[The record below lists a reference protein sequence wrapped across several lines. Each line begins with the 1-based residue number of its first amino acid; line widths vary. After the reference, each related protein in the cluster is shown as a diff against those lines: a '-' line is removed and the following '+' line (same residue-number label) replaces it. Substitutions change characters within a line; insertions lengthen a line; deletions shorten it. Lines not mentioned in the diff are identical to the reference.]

1 MRNNR
6 REVEFRKFRR
16 FTVVAWRSSEND
28 SWALS
33 FERRGH
39 FFIPVA
45 TPLCTVVQPFAKRA
59 HSTILK
65 RLIGDKGECDSGAET
80 EKVKELNLHNCFQF
94 TEVPCVNK
102 EKYDM
107 VY

>member
-1 MRNNR
+1 M
-6 REVEFRKFRR
+6 
-16 FTVVAWRSSEND
+16 TAGLPL
-28 SWALS
+28 LS
-33 FERRGH
+33 GEAIFS
-39 FFIPVA
+39 IPVA
-45 TPLCTVVQPFAKRA
+45 TPLLCTVVHPFTLARRA